1 MKTEYSEFTI
11 KKVRICEPPPVQSCT
26 EPEAVIGLWENGPAT
41 ADWFDED
48 KECLIVF
55 SLNTKLKCQGFFLIG
70 LGSLTECTARIS
82 EILRPLCISNAHSF
96 ILAHNHPSGDPYPS
110 QSDINLTRR
119 LNEASTVMGIKFQDH
134 VIVGKKDHACMHNG
148 WFSFREN
155 GLL

>member
-11 KKVRICEPPPVQSCT
+11 KKVRICEPPQIQSCT
-26 EPEAVIGLWENGPAT
+26 DPKVVIELWENGPAT

-55 SLNTKLKCQGFFLIG
+55 ALNTKLKCQGFFLIG

-96 ILAHNHPSGDPYPS
+96 ILAHNHPSGDPQPS
-110 QSDINLTRR
+110 KPDIELTRR
-119 LNEASTVMGIKFQDH
+119 LDEASRVMGIKFQDH
-134 VIVGKKDHACMHNG
+134 VIVGKEDHICMHNG